1 MKKAKRAVTNSHQKR
16 FVDLFDKLCYSRN
29 RHSVWSD
36 FVLMAA
42 IEISNAVDQVNAPER
57 AETYMRIAKQ
67 YNSSEKEILGQML
80 GAVVDGME
88 ESTDQDF
95 LGELYMA
102 LELGNDHAG
111 QFFTPY
117 CVCKAMAKIT
127 APNIPD
133 EISKRGWI
141 GVNDPACGAGAT
153 LVAFA
158 NECRDQGVNYQT
170 SVLFVAQDIDYT
182 VGCMCYLQLSLM
194 GCAGYVIIDN
204 SITNPSTSYDKHG
217 LLPSNKPSTIWYTPF
232 YFRDMWHWRRVA
244 AQMDLF
250 FQNAKPVTETKVVEE
265 PPQEEQIEF
274 LVEKNGQLRLF

>member
-1 MKKAKRAVTNSHQKR
+1 MKKAKRAVANSHQKA
-16 FVDLFDKLCYSRN
+16 FVDLFDKLCYTRN
-29 RHSVWSD
+29 RHNVWSD
-36 FVLMAA
+36 FVLMTA

-57 AETYMRIAKQ
+57 VKTYKRISEQ
-67 YNSSEKEILGQML
+67 YSDSEKEILAQML
-80 GAVVDGME
+80 CVVVDGFE

-127 APNIPD
+127 SPNIAD

-217 LLPSNKPSTIWYTPF
+217 LLPSNNPSTIWYTPF

-244 AQMDLF
+244 AQMDLVLRNAN
-250 FQNAKPVTETKVVEE
+250 QNTASKSVEK
-265 PPQEEQIEF
+265 PPQEEQIEYP
-274 LVEKNGQLRLF
+274 VDKNGQLRLF